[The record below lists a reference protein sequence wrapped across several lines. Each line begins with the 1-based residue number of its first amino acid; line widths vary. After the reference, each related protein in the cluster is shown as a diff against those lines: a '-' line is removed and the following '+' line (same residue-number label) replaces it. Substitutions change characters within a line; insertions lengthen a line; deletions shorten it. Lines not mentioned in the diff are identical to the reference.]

1 MKAVSR
7 VLLTLLLAL
16 PVAAVAFAQ
25 DTPAADEV
33 LAAGDALIIQGQ
45 VLDSDGTPLAGA
57 VVEIWQTDVN
67 GNYNHPNDSAA
78 SDLLADF
85 QYFGTSTTDADG
97 NYAFRTVKPGLY
109 EPRAPHIHVKVKL
122 DGETLLTT
130 QFYFPE
136 DRAAVE
142 ADGVFG
148 NAGESLFLQHTG
160 LTDAEGTP
168 VLTDNLVV
176 DRNGSA
182 ADTLTPTAAQTEG
195 PYYPV
200 VDFSGYDNNLTS
212 TAADDTVITPVLEQ
226 TETAAAFTLLDL
238 NSATADQ
245 FLTVPDVGSRMV
257 REFMEYRPYI
267 SIVQFRREIGK
278 YVDAAQVAAYEQYV
292 YVPVD
297 VNQSDAETLKQI
309 PGLDDAAANALI
321 AARPFDSN
329 EAFLTALSAYLSPAQ
344 VAYAQNYLAAGA

>member
-1 MKAVSR
+1 MLV
-7 VLLTLLLAL
+7 
-16 PVAAVAFAQ
+16 
-25 DTPAADEV
+25 
-33 LAAGDALIIQGQ
+33 AGDAIVIQGQ
-45 VLDSDGTPLAGA
+45 VLDTDGTPIAGA

-85 QYFGTSTTDADG
+85 QYFGTATTDADG
-97 NYAFRTVKPGLY
+97 YYAFRTVKPGLY

-160 LTDAEGTP
+160 LTDADGTP

-176 DRNGSA
+176 DLNGSA

-212 TAADDTVITPVLEQ
+212 TAADDTIITPVTDQ
-226 TETAAAFTLLDL
+226 AETVAAFTLLDL
-238 NSATADQ
+238 
-245 FLTVPDVGSRMV
+245 
-257 REFMEYRPYI
+257 
-267 SIVQFRREIGK
+267 
-278 YVDAAQVAAYEQYV
+278 
-292 YVPVD
+292 
-297 VNQSDAETLKQI
+297 
-309 PGLDDAAANALI
+309 
-321 AARPFDSN
+321 
-329 EAFLTALSAYLSPAQ
+329 
-344 VAYAQNYLAAGA
+344 